1 MRKYLFVLLSLL
13 CLLPG
18 CSRRDGNPVQ
28 ENRGAENGKAAQDV
42 RPIKLSL
49 WHIMNYEG
57 PREVLERAV
66 KRFEDANSD
75 CEVQIQTFE
84 NDSYKVKL
92 SVELA
97 SGNAPDVMFTWG
109 GGHLAELVSGG
120 KVLDLTSN
128 LDENAWKDRFIDSAL
143 NLCSTD
149 GHLYGVPLDLSVVLL
164 WCNKDLFQKNGIEFP
179 KTYDDMLDVCSK
191 FRDKGIEPFA
201 LGNKNQ
207 WTGAFYF
214 CYLANRLGGTE
225 LFYKAAEDNSIFADE
240 SFVKA
245 GTMLRAL
252 VDAKAFPVGFN
263 GLDDGPARARFLA
276 GKSAMLLM
284 GSWVVA
290 RVVAEKPDFLA
301 NMAALPFPAVAGGK
315 GDPNTVLGGINCG
328 FAVSKDCKAP
338 KKAIELLKYLT
349 ADEVVGEW
357 CEIGRIPALKTTP
370 QQEERLPAPT
380 RDALAALR
388 ASTSMQ
394 PYYDQYLTPRLAVEH
409 KNTTQNI
416 FAGTMT
422 PEEAAQK
429 MAKK

>member
-1 MRKYLFVLLSLL
+1 MLKYLFLFLSFLWL
-13 CLLPG
+13 FTG
-18 CSRRDGNPVQ
+18 CSKQDGNPADN
-28 ENRGAENGKAAQDV
+28 EGATKEPQDV

-66 KRFEDANSD
+66 KRFEEANSD

-109 GGHLAELVSGG
+109 GGHLAELVRGG
-120 KVLDLTSN
+120 KVLDLTTS
-128 LDENAWKDRFIDSAL
+128 LEENAWKNRFIDSAL
-143 NLCSTD
+143 NLCSS
-149 GHLYGVPLDLSVVLL
+149 GGRLYGVPLDLSVVLL
-164 WCNKDLFQKNGIEFP
+164 WCNKDIFQKNGIQYP
-179 KTYDDMLDVCSK
+179 KTYDDMLNLCK
-191 FRDKGIEPFA
+191 TFRAIGIEPFT

-225 LFYKAAEDNSIFADE
+225 LFYKAAEDKSLFTDE
-240 SFVKA
+240 SFIKA
-245 GTMLRAL
+245 GSKLRTL

-263 GLDDGPARARFLA
+263 GLDDGPARARFLS

-290 RVVAEKPDFLA
+290 RVIAENPDFLEKMVA
-301 NMAALPFPAVAGGK
+301 IPFPTVEGGK

-328 FAVSKDCKAP
+328 FAVSKHCKVP

-370 QQEERLPAPT
+370 QQEERLPGPT

-388 ASTSMQ
+388 SSTSMQ

-422 PEEAAQK
+422 PEEAAKQ
-429 MAKK
+429 MAK